1 MIEKTM
7 ANTIMDYLPDIRAQ
21 SNLTTVEGGS
31 SEEND
36 PSEELRWRQGLLRL
50 ATPMS
55 TCPEG
60 QRCPMVPY

>member
-7 ANTIMDYLPDIRAQ
+7 VNTIMDYLPDIRAQ

-36 PSEELRWRQGLLRL
+36 PSEELRWRQGLL
-50 ATPMS
+50 
-55 TCPEG
+55 
-60 QRCPMVPY
+60 